1 MKRMEVTEK
10 TIGENT
16 FYIRPFSAF
25 VAANIS
31 GELSAVIAP
40 LLGSLG
46 PLLGDTDVNAAAQQ
60 LEPDF
65 GKDKAAVAADVLN
78 MDVEK
83 IMPVLA
89 TAFSSISGDKFEHLM
104 KRLLVDNQNIS
115 VEGEVTDGS
124 TKILSK
130 DLADEIFC
138 GELQDMFI
146 LCFEVIKVNFGGFF
160 RKLAS
165 QFGNR
170 PTATQ
175 TETPN
180 MANMASSI

>member
-170 PTATQ
+170 PTDTRTA
-175 TETPN
+175 TPN
-180 MANMASSI
+180 MASMASSI